1 MTEPAAIALTA
12 KQQHLLMASVFFV
25 GILLLLVASAVLG
38 AALLGM
44 VPVETASMGLMPLIS
59 GLASVAA
66 AVFLSSS

>member
-1 MTEPAAIALTA
+1 MTEPGAIALTA

-44 VPVETASMGLMPLIS
+44 VPVEAASMGLMPLIS
-59 GLASVAA
+59 GLASITA
-66 AVFLSSS
+66 AVFLSS